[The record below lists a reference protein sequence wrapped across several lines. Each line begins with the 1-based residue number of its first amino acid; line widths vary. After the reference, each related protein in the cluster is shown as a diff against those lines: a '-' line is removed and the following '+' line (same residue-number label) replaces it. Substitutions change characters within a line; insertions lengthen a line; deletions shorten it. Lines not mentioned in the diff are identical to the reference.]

1 MSHPQE
7 ARKFV
12 FASKLSRDQS
22 CILVSITIPNFIDC
36 KFFGDSD
43 LENGLCRRNPRSNYH
58 LGFKIDDQVSGGK
71 GDCGWWLAGAQ
82 GSDGSL
88 IVDNFGQS
96 GLEPRIKLRKKR

>member
-1 MSHPQE
+1 MCHPQE

-43 LENGLCRRNPRSNYH
+43 LENGLCEEIHGQTTILPLRLTTRFLGERVIVVGGLPVPRVQMVH
-58 LGFKIDDQVSGGK
+58 
-71 GDCGWWLAGAQ
+71 
-82 GSDGSL
+82 
-88 IVDNFGQS
+88 
-96 GLEPRIKLRKKR
+96 